1 MHLFCKDSPLVW
13 PETVSSGRVAA
24 APGAEGPSLGLAATA
39 SRGASVASRAGP
51 LGRGTAGA
59 QSSGP
64 RGTRAPQ
71 GREAGFSPCKEV
83 DGLRLT

>member
-1 MHLFCKDSPLVW
+1 M
-13 PETVSSGRVAA
+13 AA
-24 APGAEGPSLGLAATA
+24 APGAEGPSPGLAATA
-39 SRGASVASRAGP
+39 SHDASVASRAGP
-51 LGRGTAGA
+51 SGRGTAGT

-71 GREAGFSPCKEV
+71 GREAGFSLCKEV